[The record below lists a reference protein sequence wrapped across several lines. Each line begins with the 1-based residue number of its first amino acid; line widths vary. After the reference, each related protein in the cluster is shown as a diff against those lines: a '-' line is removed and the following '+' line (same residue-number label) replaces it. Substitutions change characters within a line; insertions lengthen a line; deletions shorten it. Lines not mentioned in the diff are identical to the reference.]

1 MSEKKECEYIEKNE
15 VNKALLHCNWANR
28 RMFIALIVVCITFVV
43 VVMIN
48 TIRET
53 RWQDTVKELQLQMTN
68 AITEMQNN
76 GQRAN

>member
-1 MSEKKECEYIEKNE
+1 MNEKKECEYISQND

-28 RMFIALIVVCITFVV
+28 RMLIALLAVCITFIVV
-43 VVMIN
+43 VTIN

-68 AITEMQNN
+68 AITEIQN
-76 GQRAN
+76 GQRTD